1 MSKIKE
7 TEDFVG
13 VVELPANS
21 VTPPTLTHRFNSTLR
36 WVYFRRTGKS
46 LLDRAVS
53 SNYSA
58 FRLK

>member
-21 VTPPTLTHRFNSTLR
+21 VPPPTLTHRFNSTLR
-36 WVYFRRTGKS
+36 
-46 LLDRAVS
+46 
-53 SNYSA
+53 
-58 FRLK
+58 